1 MSEYIENNVNVG
13 DMMTKAT
20 DKVIREFAGKH
31 HGSTIKVIDN
41 IIAFIGGAGGTGTST
56 IVANVA
62 DRLTKKGLTVLVVD
76 MNIMYPIQHSFFGV
90 QQKVDRKDLVSF
102 LMGKNEIGASIETA
116 GKMSIMFANNR
127 YIVDHI
133 NCDTKDCS
141 ANLTE
146 AIERV
151 RHLFDVIIFD
161 CPRALDNDL
170 TNTVLYMCDTIYCV
184 WDEGLQCISNIDR
197 MRKNMQVSGIDFNK
211 IKVVFNKKTNI
222 YYTKYVFEQLSI
234 EVVETIPFDT
244 AVIESSLRG
253 EIFCEKGASAS
264 KNAAAFVAAI
274 DSLADKI
281 LENGGYSK

>member
-1 MSEYIENNVNVG
+1 MSEYTENNVNVG
-13 DMMTKAT
+13 DIMTKAT
-20 DKVIREFAGKH
+20 DKVIKEFAGKH

-76 MNIMYPIQHSFFGV
+76 MNIMYPIQHSFFGI
-90 QQKVDRKDLVSF
+90 QQKIDRKDLVSF

-127 YIVDHI
+127 YLVDYI

-170 TNTVLYMCDTIYCV
+170 INTVLYMCDTIYCV

-222 YYTKYVFEQLSI
+222 YYTKYIFEQLNI

-253 EIFCEKGASAS
+253 EIFCEKGVSTS

-274 DSLADKI
+274 DDLADRI